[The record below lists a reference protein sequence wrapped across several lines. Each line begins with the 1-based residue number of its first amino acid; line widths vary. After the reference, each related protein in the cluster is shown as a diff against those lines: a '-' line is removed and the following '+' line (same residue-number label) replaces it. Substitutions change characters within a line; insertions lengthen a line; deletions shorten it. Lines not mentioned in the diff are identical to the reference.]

1 MLILNK
7 YHKLNQTKNQ
17 NLKKI
22 KLLRPHKELNNNLTN
37 QLQIINLNNGKPKK
51 DLKYILKN

>member
-1 MLILNK
+1 M
-7 YHKLNQTKNQ
+7 
-17 NLKKI
+17 

-51 DLKYILKN
+51 DLKYIFNKLTMSFSELLY